1 MRAGDHPIDFEGIY
15 AVRNHADHLRLC
27 DMDGPAVII
36 AGSGM
41 CSGGRI
47 VNHLK
52 NGIDDEINDVL
63 FVGYQVRG
71 TPGRD
76 IVTYSKRAGGYV
88 TLEVKGLGSGLAY
101 CG

>member
-1 MRAGDHPIDFEGIY
+1 MIW
-15 AVRNHADHLRLC
+15 
-27 DMDGPAVII
+27 MGPAVII